1 MTSLRDNITFEKC
14 GFTLD
19 QIAFSWNFSWW
30 IGGAASAFISSA
42 GIILNSTAICILCKR
57 SVSLSL
63 FNQLLISLAVM
74 DNLFLSTTIFDA
86 MKDQLL
92 NQPLPFYLAY
102 IFVNIMYPIRSIAMG
117 SSIYMTVSLS
127 LEMYTSLAK
136 PFDHRARH
144 SRKNC
149 TRLLLYIISSLTFSF
164 LYSIPRFLDLE
175 IKENSSCDFL
185 SQHNESL
192 HKNELQNRTIAF
204 YICPTELRQNPFYI
218 LWYINVSNLVVT
230 GFVPCILLVFFNYK
244 IYNIVQNNRTRRA
257 SMIPRCGTENREHN
271 CIRKDIRHAFILFSI
286 VTLLVFCHSLRVAL
300 NIEEVTN
307 LSSEMDGRSYQC
319 PLRYWAVIAIPIS
332 SILIQ
337 INAGANFFIYFQFD
351 KTFREYLLSIVSRNS
366 STRQYQDN
374 LELQEIQ

>member
-1 MTSLRDNITFEKC
+1 M
-14 GFTLD
+14 D

-86 MKDQLL
+86 LKDQLL

-144 SRKNC
+144 GRTKCN
-149 TRLLLYIISSLTFSF
+149 RLILYIISSLTFSF

-175 IKENSSCDFL
+175 IKEDSNCEFL
-185 SQHNESL
+185 SQHNERL
-192 HKNELQNRTIAF
+192 NKNEPQNRTIAF
-204 YICPTELRQNPFYI
+204 YICPTELRKDPSYI

-230 GFVPCILLVFFNYK
+230 GFVPIVFLVFFNYK
-244 IYNIVQNNRTRRA
+244 IYEIVRKNRTRRA

-271 CIRKDIRHAFILFSI
+271 CIGKDIRHAFILFSI
-286 VTLLVFCHSLRVAL
+286 VTLLVVCHSLRVAL

-307 LSSEMDGRSYQC
+307 LSRKRDGTAYQC
-319 PLRYWAVIAIPIS
+319 PLRYWALIAIPIS

-351 KTFREYLLSIVSRNS
+351 KTFREYLLSIVSRS
-366 STRQYQDN
+366 SSARQYRDD

>member
-1 MTSLRDNITFEKC
+1 MTTLKDNVTFEKC

-30 IGGAASAFISSA
+30 IGGAASTFISSA

-74 DNLFLSTTIFDA
+74 DNLFLSATIFDA
-86 MKDQLL
+86 LKDQLL

-117 SSIYMTVSLS
+117 SSIYMTVNLS

-144 SRKNC
+144 SRKNFN
-149 TRLLLYIISSLTFSF
+149 RLVIYIMSSTIFSF

-175 IKENSSCDFL
+175 IKEHSNCEFL
-185 SQHNESL
+185 SQHNESWN
-192 HKNELQNRTIAF
+192 KNEPQNSTIAF
-204 YICPTELRQNPFYI
+204 HICPTELRQNPSYI

-230 GFVPCILLVFFNYK
+230 GVAPSILLVFFNYK
-244 IYNIVQNNRTRRA
+244 IYDIVQKNRTQRA
-257 SMIPRCGTENREHN
+257 SMISRYGTENRDHT
-271 CIRKDIRHAFILFSI
+271 CIGKDIKRAFILFSI
-286 VTLLVFCHSLRVAL
+286 VTLLVVCHSLRVAL
-300 NIEEVTN
+300 NIEEVAN
-307 LSSEMDGRSYQC
+307 LSRETNGRLNQC

-351 KTFREYLLSIVSRNS
+351 KTFREYLLSIVSRS
-366 STRQYQDN
+366 SSARQYQDN